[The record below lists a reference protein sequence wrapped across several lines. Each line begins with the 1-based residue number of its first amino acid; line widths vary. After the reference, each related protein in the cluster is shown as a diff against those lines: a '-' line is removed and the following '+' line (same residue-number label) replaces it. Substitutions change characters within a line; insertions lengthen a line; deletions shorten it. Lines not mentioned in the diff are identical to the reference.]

1 MALRLIPAL
10 GASLALLLCAVAPT
24 DAALVSGDVP
34 DRPRVGLVLA
44 GGGAKGGAH
53 IGVLKVLEE
62 LKVPV
67 DCVAGTSVGALVGGG
82 YAAGL
87 TPADMED
94 FILAIDWQ
102 AVVGGAGE
110 RDLEPIEQ
118 KQEGVIYS
126 NRIEAGIQDRRV
138 RMESGLVNANDIENL
153 LRQYV
158 AAARRQPD
166 FDRLPIP
173 FRAVATDMV
182 TGEMAVLERGD
193 LATAL
198 RASMAIPGAFAPVI
212 IGEQI
217 LADGGMVR
225 NIPVDVAR
233 NLCADVVI
241 VVNLVEDPPDPSEL
255 RSAAQLLSR
264 STDVMFAVNEQ
275 VQLDSLDDDDIRID
289 VAVGDIGTVDFE
301 RVAEAVPLGEEAA
314 RRLTGRLAALA
325 VPPAEYAAWRAR
337 VTAEQD
343 VQVRVAEVVYE
354 GLRRVNED
362 YLRYYSTVRPG
373 DVVDTE
379 VLSREAR
386 AMGALHD
393 IDSVGYRLEGDPSA
407 TRLVWMPQEKTIG
420 PDYLRFDFGA
430 YGTVDGDWAFALYA
444 EHRRTW
450 MNSRGAQW
458 RNELILGRD
467 AGARTTLYLPFDVPQ
482 RYFAQPELFAGMSD
496 EALYRGNDRVAR
508 YRFGELGGD
517 IDLGVN
523 LSRYFQARL
532 GYRFARRNV
541 DVDTGP
547 EVFPEE
553 ERNDAGLAFRAVY
566 DSRDTRFSPTEGLA
580 VALEYVSSDDALGG
594 DRDWERAELGVGLN
608 VPLFGRDV
616 LWVTGA
622 AGSALG
628 SALPFDRAFAFG
640 GPSSFP
646 GLELGQIRGN
656 DYWTVG
662 TSYLWQIRE
671 LISLRGDA
679 LYLGTRLQAGR
690 INDRIDGSAD
700 NDIYGASV
708 FVAGRTLVGPL
719 SLGVGRASTDSW
731 SMWLSVGRP
740 VSHGTILDR
749 GIFR

>member
-1 MALRLIPAL
+1 MIL
-10 GASLALLLCAVAPT
+10 GQRPAVAVWVACLCCAAT
-24 DAALVSGDVP
+24 GAQAALVSRGDA

-62 LKVPV
+62 LHVPV

-87 TPADMED
+87 TPSDMEE
-94 FILAIDWQ
+94 FVLGIDWR

-118 KQEGVIYS
+118 KQQGVIYS
-126 NRIEAGIQDRRV
+126 NRIEAGIRDWRLRL
-138 RMESGLVNANDIENL
+138 ESGLVDTNDIENL
-153 LRQYV
+153 LREYV

-182 TGEMAVLERGD
+182 SGEMVVLKEGD

-198 RASMAIPGAFAPVI
+198 RASMAIPGAFSPVI
-212 IGEQI
+212 SGDRI

-233 NLCADVVI
+233 QLCADVVI
-241 VVNLVEDPPDPSEL
+241 VVNLVEDPPRPEDL
-255 RSAAQLLSR
+255 QSAAQLLSR
-264 STDVMFAVNEQ
+264 STDVMFSVNEK
-275 VQLDSLDDDDIRID
+275 VQLDTLAADDVRID
-289 VAVGDIGTVDFE
+289 VPVGDIGTAEFD
-301 RVAEAVPLGEEAA
+301 RIAEAVPMGAAAA
-314 RRLTGRLAALA
+314 RRASHQLAALA
-325 VPPAEYAAWRAR
+325 VEPADYAAWRAR
-337 VTAEQD
+337 VTSEQD
-343 VQVRVAEVVYE
+343 VEVRVAEIVYE
-354 GLRRVNED
+354 GLERVNED
-362 YLRYYSTVRPG
+362 YLRHYATIRPG

-386 AMGALHD
+386 AMSALRD
-393 IDSVGYRLEGDPSA
+393 IESVGYRLEGEPAA
-407 TRLVWMPQEKTIG
+407 TRLVWMPREKSIG
-420 PDYLRFDFGA
+420 PDYVRFDLGG
-430 YGTVDGDWAFALYA
+430 YSTVSGDWGFALYA

-450 MNSRGAQW
+450 MNDRGAEW
-458 RNELILGRD
+458 RSDLLLGRD
-467 AGARTTLYLPFDVPQ
+467 AGASTSVYLPFDVAQ
-482 RYFAQPELFAGMSD
+482 RYFFQPRLFAGMSD
-496 EALYRGNDRVAR
+496 EAIYRGDERVAR
-508 YRFGELGGD
+508 YRFSDLGGGLE
-517 IDLGVN
+517 LGVN
-523 LSRYFQARL
+523 LSRYLQARI

-547 EVFPEE
+547 EVFPEVE
-553 ERNDAGLAFRAVY
+553 ADDAGPVFRAVY

-580 VALEYVSSDDALGG
+580 VALEYVASDGALGG

-608 VPLFGRDV
+608 VPLFARDV

-628 SALPFDRAFAFG
+628 SELPFDRAFAFG

-646 GLELGQIRGN
+646 GLELGQIRG
-656 DYWTVG
+656 DGYWTVG
-662 TSYLWQIRE
+662 TSYLWRIRE

-679 LYLGTRLQAGR
+679 LYLGTRLQAGG
-690 INDRIDGSAD
+690 ISNRIDGAAD
-700 NDIYGASV
+700 KDIYGASV
-708 FVAGRTLVGPL
+708 FLAGRTLAGPL
-719 SLGVGRASTDSW
+719 SVGVGRASTDSW
-731 SMWLSVGRP
+731 SLWLAVGRP
-740 VSHGTILDR
+740 VTRGIILDR